1 MTKQEYEQARA
12 DSLCRGFSE
21 YEINYRIILR
31 DKYISSLEAENARL
45 QVDKL
50 NEENEILWMALSALG
65 QDFLDNKPN
74 IRIDVDQLLAGYINH
89 ATKNYVETHAKFE
102 LQMEVAND

>member
-1 MTKQEYEQARA
+1 
-12 DSLCRGFSE
+12 
-21 YEINYRIILR
+21 
-31 DKYISSLEAENARL
+31 
-45 QVDKL
+45 
-50 NEENEILWMALSALG
+50 MALSALG